1 VKRRG
6 VDPPDDEPEA
16 SGDEL
21 EATDDTLPAERSFAG
36 LAPLFVFAALVLFSL
51 TAWWIINQPPLPT
64 AEAPAP
70 GTSLRPALTTLPAT
84 GGLNTPRPQTQIGI
98 IAGHNALKP
107 LPNGDVVRDPDA
119 LFDSGA
125 RCDDLSVME
134 ADLTLDIAKRVAAEL
149 RQTDKLEVEV
159 LGEFD
164 PRLRGYFGAAL
175 ISLHADACLKS
186 FSGYKVARLIESTL
200 PAVEDR
206 LVNCIRDRYQAVTGL
221 NEHRNT
227 ITVDMQEYHAFRE
240 IALTT
245 PGAILEMGFLREDQ
259 ALLKQGDLPVKGI
272 ADSVRC
278 FLASR

>member
-1 VKRRG
+1 VSRRD
-6 VDPPDDEPEA
+6 VDPGDEEPDALDDEQ
-16 SGDEL
+16 
-21 EATDDTLPAERSFAG
+21 PAERPPSG
-36 LAPLFVFAALVLFSL
+36 LNALFVLAALVLFGA

-64 AEAPAP
+64 AEVPKAGSSLPPAP
-70 GTSLRPALTTLPAT
+70 TATLTSS
-84 GGLNTPRPQTQIGI
+84 GGRNTPRPQTQIGI
-98 IAGHNALKP
+98 IAGHNWLKT
-107 LPNGDVVRDPDA
+107 LPNGDVVRDLDA
-119 LFDSGA
+119 PFDSGA
-125 RCDDLSVME
+125 RCDDLSAME
-134 ADLTLDIAKRVAAEL
+134 ADITLDIAKRVAAEL
-149 RQTDKLEVEV
+149 RQNDKLEVEL

-186 FSGYKVARLIESTL
+186 FSGYKVARLIESSL
-200 PAVEDR
+200 PDVEDR
-206 LVNCIRDRYQAVTGL
+206 LVNCMRERYQAVTGL

-272 ADSVRC
+272 ADGVRC
-278 FLASR
+278 FLGLG